1 MKGNNG
7 VQVQVHPKF
16 WQILKEIQNE
26 RIKKGKEGNGELSH
40 KRLSL
45 TLYKRLKQD
54 LELYNWILNVEI
66 NKDEI

>member
-7 VQVQVHPKF
+7 IQVQVHPKF
-16 WQILKEIQNE
+16 WAVLKEIQNE

-45 TLYKRLKQD
+45 TLFKRIKQD
-54 LELYNWILNVEI
+54 IALYDWLVNVEI
-66 NKDEI
+66 DKNEI

>member
-16 WQILKEIQNE
+16 WEMLKQIQNE
-26 RIKKGKEGNGELSH
+26 RIKNGRDKMGELSH

-45 TLYKRLKQD
+45 TLYKRLIQD
-54 LELYNWILNVEI
+54 KLLYNWLINVEI